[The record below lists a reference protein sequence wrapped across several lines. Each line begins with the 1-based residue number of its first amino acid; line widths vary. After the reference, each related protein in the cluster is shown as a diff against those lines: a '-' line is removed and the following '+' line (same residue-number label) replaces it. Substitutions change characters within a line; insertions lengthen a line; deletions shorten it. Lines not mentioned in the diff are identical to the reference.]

1 MATYLYN
8 FPPIGLK
15 TDKALQVEKIAEE
28 AKEVETAENEHELIM
43 ETLDLIQ
50 ACETLCECSMNK
62 TLTRLKPKPLIRIT
76 NAVITEGLIK
86 CVKSNLKNRLNVFLN
101 QQVFTE
107 SVRQQTNDR

>member
-8 FPPIGLK
+8 FPPIGLQ

-50 ACETLCECSMNK
+50 ACETLLRMFDEKEVNQVK
-62 TLTRLKPKPLIRIT
+62 TET
-76 NAVITEGLIK
+76 VD
-86 CVKSNLKNRLNVFLN
+86 KNYKRGYYK
-101 QQVFTE
+101 
-107 SVRQQTNDR
+107 RRD

>member
-28 AKEVETAENEHELIM
+28 AKEVETASNEHELIM

-50 ACETLCECSMNK
+50 ACETLLRMFDEKDVNQVK
-62 TLTRLKPKPLIRIT
+62 TETVDKNYKRGYYRRI
-76 NAVITEGLIK
+76 
-86 CVKSNLKNRLNVFLN
+86 
-101 QQVFTE
+101 
-107 SVRQQTNDR
+107 D